1 MYRADQN
8 GFGTVDTSSKTG
20 WAEYEH
26 STYFFSNGQIV
37 RNQFIS
43 VDGKIIILMQMEKNL
58 MVHSLLK
65 VKTISQIK
73 MELLL
78 NKQMDGI
85 NQRMILGIIL
95 KMVML
100 FVMNS

>member
-1 MYRADQN
+1 M
-8 GFGTVDTSSKTG
+8 VDTSSKTG

-26 STYFFSNGQIV
+26 STYYFSNGQIV
-37 RNQFIS
+37 RNQIIS
-43 VDGKIIILMQMEKNL
+43 VDGNNYYFDADGKKFNGSFTFEGKNYI
-58 MVHSLLK
+58 
-65 VKTISQIK
+65 T
-73 MELLL
+73 ELLL